1 MLADSIQYVKLFF
14 RPLVISNKVLS
25 VILDF
30 FNLNCDFYLLKTPH
44 FFKFSRRIILQLSHN
59 QSFKK

>member
-1 MLADSIQYVKLFF
+1 MLADAIQYVKLFF

-25 VILDF
+25 VILSF
-30 FNLNCDFYLLKTPH
+30 FNLNRDFYLLKH
-44 FFKFSRRIILQLSHN
+44 LIFFKFSRRIILQLSHN